1 VRWRAWTARWRS
13 RAAIV
18 LGDRLTLSLVLVFL
32 VGAAFYIWTA
42 ANTGNLSL
50 AQSYAAGHARSDTTF
65 PFSLAGGQTDPYNE
79 LAKAFLHLHLFV
91 GTEPAGQLY
100 GPGAYQAAPWYREYA
115 DFVLYHGHFYLTW
128 GPTPALVLLVPLH
141 LLGLAASSS
150 LAVALFAIAGLAFAL
165 AALRVLLREF
175 DAVPL
180 WMGILAAAVLVC
192 STTVPFLL
200 RSPAVYEE
208 AIAGG
213 YCFVMAGVYLAVRAI
228 ARRAASLGLL
238 ALMSLCFGLAVGS
251 RPPLAATGLLLV
263 PVYMALRGT
272 RPQRRLIAA
281 LAGPFGACLVLLFAY
296 NYARFGSPLEVGQS
310 HLVTPPPVPS
320 FGKLSYLLPNL
331 WYYGFSP
338 PRPTVLFPFLALTPP
353 PYTYPLAPP
362 PGYLEIT
369 GGLFAMTPLVLFAF
383 ALPWLRLRRPRAV
396 GALASPLLIAAAA
409 GLFALLFVSYEINE
423 PTERYETDFAAVFL
437 FAALAAWFALSTG
450 APSRRRQAVR
460 ILGAVFAVWGCVTA
474 VAISF
479 TGNNDLLR
487 TDHPGTWNTL
497 ENATSP
503 IATAIAMVAGH
514 PILGRVEAPNLEEV
528 SPVRLTT
535 LGAGT
540 EDFSLPVGTSARLTI
555 VSPDRR
561 EAALVASVRPE
572 PELRN
577 GATLSMRVTD
587 ASRAPHEQLIL
598 GAGPLRLPVELNRGL
613 NRVQLTPVASAVTS
627 PNSAVPA
634 SGQLLIVTGLTLAS
648 RY

>member
-1 VRWRAWTARWRS
+1 VRWRARVAL
-13 RAAIV
+13 V
-18 LGDRLTLSLVLVFL
+18 LGDRLTLALLLMFV
-32 VGAAFYIWTA
+32 VGASFYIWTA
-42 ANTGNLSL
+42 ANVGNVSL
-50 AQSYAAGHARSDTTF
+50 AQSYAAGHARSDSTF

-79 LAKAFLHLHLFV
+79 LAKAFLHLHLSV

-100 GPGAYQAAPWYREYA
+100 GPGNYQEAPWYRDYA
-115 DFVLYHGHFYLTW
+115 DFVLYHGRFYMTW
-128 GPTPALVLLVPLH
+128 GPTPAVVLLVPLH

-150 LAVALFAIAGLAFAL
+150 LAVALFSIAGLAFAL

-213 YCFVMAGVYLAVRAI
+213 YCFVMAGVYLAVRTI
-228 ARRAASLGLL
+228 VRRRASLGLL

-272 RPQRRLIAA
+272 RPRRGLLAA
-281 LAGPFGACLVLLFAY
+281 LAGPFGVCLALLFAY
-296 NYARFGSPLEVGQS
+296 NYARFGNPLEVGQT
-310 HLVTPPPVPS
+310 HLITPPPVPS
-320 FGKLSYLLPNL
+320 FGKLSYVLPNL

-338 PRPTVLFPFLALTPP
+338 PRPTILFPFLALTPP
-353 PYTYPLAPP
+353 PYTYPLGSPA
-362 PGYLEIT
+362 GYLEIT
-369 GGLFAMTPLVLFAF
+369 GGLLTMTPLVLFAF
-383 ALPWLRLRRPRAV
+383 ALPWLRLRRPQAV
-396 GALASPLLIAAAA
+396 GALGSPLLIGAAA
-409 GLFALLFVSYEINE
+409 GLFALLFVSFEINT

-437 FAALAAWFALSTG
+437 LAALAAWFALSTS
-450 APSRRRQAVR
+450 APSRRRRAVR
-460 ILGAVFAVWGCVTA
+460 ILGAVFAVWGCLTA

-487 TDHPGTWNTL
+487 TDHPGIWSSL

-503 IATAIAMVAGH
+503 ISTAIAMAAGH
-514 PILGRVEAPNLEEV
+514 PILARVEAPNAEQV

-540 EDFSLPVGTSARLTI
+540 ESFSLPLGTSAHLMI

-561 EAALVASVRPE
+561 EAALLATIGSSE
-572 PELRN
+572 PRN
-577 GATLSMRVTD
+577 GAKLAVRVTD
-587 ASRAPHEQLIL
+587 ASGRSSDYPIL
-598 GAGPLRLPVELNRGL
+598 HAGAVRLPVELNRGL
-613 NRVQLTPVASAVTS
+613 NRVLLTPVESATTP
-627 PNSAVPA
+627 PNSAVPE
-634 SGQLLIVTGLTLAS
+634 SGPLNVSSLTLAA